1 LADFKNPQQEPGAEK
16 RLLLVF
22 LLTFVVLIIFQPLL
36 KKYLPQ
42 APAAPEKQSSSSP
55 ASSSLPSLPE
65 QAGATPSTAG
75 ATAPAARGVSASKR
89 GAVASKQA
97 AAEAETVI
105 ENDIYKITFTNRGA
119 QVKSWILKKFDNDAQ
134 NGPLELVDSAAA
146 QKYGYPLSLWT
157 YDETLRNRL
166 NSALYVPSEID
177 PILLG
182 EETAKV
188 TVTSAKGELAGHTLR
203 SPAEISFEYAD
214 ADVVVRKSFHFDD
227 TYVLKVETSV
237 VYKGAEVFAAPAW
250 PAGFGDQSTPAS
262 FAAGR
267 IDYHNDA
274 STERSGYIF
283 FPNYTSR
290 LPLKSVSSG
299 NTIRGPFEWAGPG
312 DQYFT
317 AIFIPDDPDTA
328 AMVTLRNSLQ
338 VARDP
343 QKADSKETT
352 NVEVLGT
359 AVGDLRGA
367 TSERVYVGPKELASL
382 EAVNVP
388 AIKNGDADLRGTV
401 DFGWWGLISRP
412 LFLWLKWTY
421 KHIYPNWG
429 WAIVIQTLIITVAL
443 LPLRITQMKSMLKMQ
458 RVAPQ
463 IKSIQEKY
471 KKYSLRDPRKAAM
484 NEEISALYKKEGVN
498 PAGGCLPMLIQ
509 FPFLIAYYRMLGIA
523 LDLRHAHWL
532 WISDLSARDPYFI
545 LPILMVASMFLVQR
559 MTPQA
564 GMDPSQQKMMN
575 WMMPIMMGFLFFN
588 FAAGLNLYYAE
599 TNLISMAQQAIMN
612 RTSLGREMRE
622 MMEKRAR
629 KKSS

>member
-42 APAAPEKQSSSSP
+42 APASPQKQSAPE
-55 ASSSLPSLPE
+55 PS
-65 QAGATPSTAG
+65 
-75 ATAPAARGVSASKR
+75 K
-89 GAVASKQA
+89 AVAPPSAAIAAVTPANLPQSTTSKQA
-97 AAEAETVI
+97 SSETETVV
-105 ENDIYKITFTNRGA
+105 ENDLYKIIFTNHGA

-134 NGPLELVDSAAA
+134 NGSLELVNNAVA

-157 YDETLRNRL
+157 YDETLRNKL
-166 NSALYVPSEID
+166 SSALYVASKD
-177 PILLG
+177 GRL
-182 EETAKV
+182 
-188 TVTSAKGELAGHTLR
+188 SA
-203 SPAEISFEYAD
+203 PADLTFEYAD
-214 ADVVVRKSFHFDD
+214 QDLAVRKTFHFDH
-227 TYVLKVETSV
+227 TYVLNVETSV
-237 VYKGAEVFAAPAW
+237 VYKGSPIFAAPAW
-250 PAGFGDQSTPAS
+250 PSGFGDQSTAAS
-262 FAAGR
+262 YAAAR

-274 STERSGYIF
+274 STERSGYVF
-283 FPNYTSR
+283 FPNYISR
-290 LPLKSVSSG
+290 LPFKSIIG
-299 NTIRGPFEWAGPG
+299 DNTIKGPFEWAGPG

-338 VARDP
+338 VPRDP
-343 QKADSKETT
+343 QKPDSKETV
-352 NVEVLGT
+352 NVDAIGS
-359 AVGDLRGA
+359 AVGDLHGPTA
-367 TSERVYVGPKELASL
+367 ERMYVGPRELSSL
-382 EAVNVP
+382 EAVHVP
-388 AIKNGDADLRGTV
+388 TIKNGDTDLRGTV

-421 KHIYPNWG
+421 KHIVPNWG

-458 RVAPQ
+458 RIAPQ

-471 KKYSLRDPRKAAM
+471 KKYGLRDPRKAAM
-484 NEEISALYKKEGVN
+484 NEEISGLYKKEGVN
-498 PAGGCLPMLIQ
+498 PAGGCLPLLIQ
-509 FPFLIAYYRMLGIA
+509 FPFLIAYYRMLGVA

-532 WISDLSARDPYFI
+532 WVSDLSARDPYFI
-545 LPILMVASMFLVQR
+545 LPILMVASMFAMQR

-564 GMDPSQQKMMN
+564 GMDPAQQKMMT
-575 WMMPIMMGFLFFN
+575 WMMPLMMGFLFFN

-612 RTSLGREMRE
+612 RTKLGREMRE

-629 KKSS
+629 KKEK